1 MPNAAIQNNLYF
13 LCENPNWFFCRIAD
27 LEKQLEEARE
37 GTGEESLG
45 EENAT
50 LKKKIEAME
59 ENKKKV
65 MEVIKKAK
73 KQVEE
78 KTEEKK
84 KDDLAIKALKAQLEA
99 KDKLVEGYKNQDKE
113 MNELKARLTALS
125 SQKGSPTKGA
135 KAKAAVLESG
145 GPSTEAVT
153 ASVKPVIAAA
163 ATAVP
168 PVAAAAPQVS
178 AVRPT
183 PIRQTASIQPTP
195 ATSRGAAQPQP
206 AAGILH
212 GKLLLNRLQSI
223 SHICQQVALSIVFF
237 ALSCSEDS
245 F

>member
-1 MPNAAIQNNLYF
+1 M
-13 LCENPNWFFCRIAD
+13 
-27 LEKQLEEARE
+27 
-37 GTGEESLG
+37 G

-59 ENKKKV
+59 ENKKKM

-73 KQVEE
+73 KQVEDRN
-78 KTEEKK
+78 EEKK

-153 ASVKPVIAAA
+153 EYP
-163 ATAVP
+163 
-168 PVAAAAPQVS
+168 
-178 AVRPT
+178 
-183 PIRQTASIQPTP
+183 
-195 ATSRGAAQPQP
+195 
-206 AAGILH
+206 
-212 GKLLLNRLQSI
+212 
-223 SHICQQVALSIVFF
+223 
-237 ALSCSEDS
+237 
-245 F
+245 